1 MYKHMNFSHYDT
13 ATRQYVPVET
23 SLSALGHDTAR
34 DWILTNVSRRSFLKG
49 SAGLA
54 LGFAMAGLAQNSMAA
69 TAKSGAKN
77 ASGLEPNAFVRIGT
91 DGVVTV
97 VSKHLEM
104 GQGVYTGVATLVA
117 EELDADW
124 STVQVEGAPADA
136 KRYFNLYWGG
146 AQGTGGSTA
155 MANSWEQL
163 RKAGATAKAMLVSA
177 AAQKWKVPESE
188 ITVSKGVLMH
198 PASKRTATFGELAP
212 AAGKLPVPAEV
223 KLKDPKD
230 FVLIGKQAKRKDS
243 AEKSNGKARFT
254 QDVQLPGMLVAVVQH
269 PPKFGGVV
277 KSVNDKAAKAV
288 SGVVG
293 VVTIPQ
299 GVAVI
304 ARDTWTAIKG
314 REALLVEW
322 DESQAFTLGTDEIAA
337 QYAAL
342 AKTPGLTARHDGDA
356 DTLIDDLQRPKNGG
370 KTTELTEISSSFT
383 FPFLAHATM
392 EPMNCVVQFK
402 DGVCEVWNG
411 EQMHTGDQYA
421 LANLFGVKP
430 EDVKINMLYAGGSFG
445 RRANKDSD
453 YLLEAAH
460 ITKAFGGAQPIK
472 MVWTR
477 EDDTKAGYYRP
488 MFHHDLTAVVGPKG
502 ELQAWRHRLVG
513 QSIIAGSAFE
523 SAMVKNG
530 IDAVSVEGASNLPY
544 AIPNLKVELHSPSN
558 IKVPVLWW
566 RSVGST
572 HTAFS
577 TEVFLDQIAQKTGK
591 DPVALRVEMLAK
603 HPRHLAALKLAVEKA
618 SWGTSLK
625 ANRMAGTRVGRGVA
639 VHESFNSVVA
649 QVAEVTVDKAGNVKV
664 DRIVCAVDCG
674 TAINPDNI
682 RSQVE
687 GSVGYA
693 LSALFYG
700 EITLKNG
707 EVQQSNFDTYQP
719 IRMNEMPRVET
730 YIVPSNAAPTGIGE
744 PAVPPVAPA
753 VVNAI
758 ASATGIWLTQLPLKT
773 GVLKV

>member
-1 MYKHMNFSHYDT
+1 MYKHMNLSHYDST
-13 ATRQYVPVET
+13 TRQYVSDVVEASDARSQTPT
-23 SLSALGHDTAR
+23 SWALSNL
-34 DWILTNVSRRSFLKG
+34 SRRAFLKG
-49 SAGLA
+49 TAGLA
-54 LGFAMAGLAQNSMAA
+54 LGIV
-69 TAKSGAKN
+69 
-77 ASGLEPNAFVRIGT
+77 ASGGAAHQAIASTAQAPQTMFNAFVKIGS
-91 DGVVTV
+91 DGWVTV

-104 GQGVYTGVATLVA
+104 GQGVYTGLATLVA

-124 STVQVEGAPADA
+124 SKVKVEGAPADA

-155 MANSWEQL
+155 MANSWDQL
-163 RKAGATAKAMLVSA
+163 RKAGATARAMLIQA
-177 AAQKWKVPESE
+177 AAAKWKVPTGE
-188 ITVSKGVLMH
+188 IIVSKGVLSH
-198 PASKRTATFGELAP
+198 VPSQRKASFGELAQ

-223 KLKDPKD
+223 KLKDSAN
-230 FVLIGKQAKRKDS
+230 FALIGKQAKRKDS
-243 AEKSNGKARFT
+243 AEKSNGKAQFT
-254 QDVQLPGMLVAVVQH
+254 QDVQLPGMLVAVVKH
-269 PPKFGGVV
+269 PPKFDGTV
-277 KSVNDKAAKAV
+277 KSVSDQATKAIP
-288 SGVVG
+288 GVLA

-304 ARDTWTAIKG
+304 AKDTWTAIQG
-314 REALLVEW
+314 RDALLVDW
-322 DESQAFTLGTDEIAA
+322 DESKAFTLGSDEIAA

-342 AKTPGLTARHDGDA
+342 AKTPGLTARNDGDA
-356 DTLIDDLQRPKNGG
+356 DRLLESGHSATDTL
-370 KTTELTEISSSFT
+370 ELSSSFT
-383 FPFLAHATM
+383 FPFLAHAAM

-421 LANLFGVKP
+421 LANLFGINP
-430 EDVKINMLYAGGSFG
+430 EAVKINMMYAGGSFG

-453 YLLEAAH
+453 YLLEAAS
-460 ITKAFGGAQPIK
+460 IAKAFGGTQPIK

-488 MFHHDLTAVVGPKG
+488 MFHHDLSALIGSKG
-502 ELQAWRHRLVG
+502 EVLAWRHRLVG
-513 QSIIAGSAFE
+513 QSIVAGSAFE
-523 SAMVKNG
+523 SVMVKDG

-544 AIPNLKVELHSPSN
+544 AIPNLKVELHSPTH

-591 DPVALRVEMLAK
+591 DPVALRFELLAK
-603 HPRHLAALKLAVEKA
+603 HPRHLAVLKLVTEKA
-618 SWGTSLK
+618 AWGKPLK

-639 VHESFNSVVA
+639 VHESFNTVVA
-649 QVAEVTVDKAGNVKV
+649 HIAEVTVDKAGNVKV
-664 DRIVCAVDCG
+664 DRVVCAVDCG

-707 EVQQSNFDTYQP
+707 EVQQGNFDTYQP
-719 IRMNEMPRVET
+719 IRMNEMPKVET
-730 YIVPSNAAPTGIGE
+730 HIVPSSAAPTGIGE
-744 PAVPPVAPA
+744 PAVPPLAPA

-758 ASATGIWLTQLPLKT
+758 ANATRTWLTQLPLKT
-773 GVLKV
+773 EVLKA